1 MLKGV
6 MTMTD
11 SARKEYL
18 NQFFGS
24 KRYLYQDN
32 ERVAHIHV
40 VNGTYYFHGHIVP
53 GWQGVKK
60 TFDTAEEL
68 ETYIKQSDLEYEEQK
83 QLTLF

>member
-1 MLKGV
+1 
-6 MTMTD
+6 MTD

-24 KRYLYQDN
+24 KRYLYQNN

-40 VNGTYYFHGHIVP
+40 LNDTGHIVP

-68 ETYIKQSDLEYEEQK
+68 EKYIKQHGLEYEEQK

>member
-1 MLKGV
+1 

-32 ERVAHIHV
+32 
-40 VNGTYYFHGHIVP
+40 
-53 GWQGVKK
+53 
-60 TFDTAEEL
+60 
-68 ETYIKQSDLEYEEQK
+68 
-83 QLTLF
+83 

>member
-1 MLKGV
+1 MPK
-6 MTMTD
+6 TD
-11 SARKEYL
+11 IACKEYL

-40 VNGTYYFHGHIVP
+40 VNDTYYFHGHIVP

-68 ETYIKQSDLEYEEQK
+68 EIYIKQHDLEYEEQK

>member
-1 MLKGV
+1 MPK
-6 MTMTD
+6 TD
-11 SARKEYL
+11 SARKEHL

-40 VNGTYYFHGHIVP
+40 VNDTYYFHGHIVP

-60 TFDTAEEL
+60 TFNTAEEL
-68 ETYIKQSDLEYEEQK
+68 KTYIKQHGLEYEEQK

>member
-1 MLKGV
+1 MPK
-6 MTMTD
+6 TD

-40 VNGTYYFHGHIVP
+40 VNDTYYFHGHIVP
-53 GWQGVKK
+53 GWQGVKRHLIQRK
-60 TFDTAEEL
+60 SL
-68 ETYIKQSDLEYEEQK
+68 KHI
-83 QLTLF
+83 

>member
-1 MLKGV
+1 MPK
-6 MTMTD
+6 TD
-11 SARKEYL
+11 SARKEHL